1 MLMTQWSSHRLVTCL
16 ILYAWISTNVCDPL
30 SWVSHPQ
37 TLPRA
42 DRAMAIGYSTTEDL
56 IWLIGGQDNPQQLI
70 SFNPNAYGLN
80 SSTPFAY
87 DSTNVLS
94 QPISVVGKRFA
105 QIGDIVYLIDLSQT
119 VSTFNVL
126 SQTFTYNYDDITIP
140 TSVRSAGC
148 STHFDHYLVI
158 TGGQNDKSVYL
169 TTVQIYDLNARV
181 WVLSAKHMHLRRGY
195 HACIVNPNAK
205 YVYVIAGRLTSG
217 YGEGMLTNTVSKLY
231 IGDMDH
237 IDQYNWTALQ
247 DTLRA
252 PVRGCRAVMYK
263 DDIFVIGGTDHFNV
277 IVNNVDRILSND
289 TIIPQ
294 TDLPYPI
301 AYTSSIAVDNTL
313 FVFGGQIVYNGK
325 VTSSIC
331 YAVLSETAPPTS
343 YPSIGPSEYPTV
355 APTSHASVR
364 PSVYPTT
371 SPTFSS
377 QPVNL
382 TTTFYESE
390 MLSTDMKSLETLAS
404 TANKWLEGSNT
415 GAIDMLTIVLLGVI
429 GVLLL
434 ICGVAVYMIFVSNIR
449 DKRKPKKAGHVV
461 NVKDTDVACL
471 VSNQSTKSEEMRRN
485 IVLEHGEGNAAA
497 HIDEDL
503 LVGVNTLQG
512 DELEADDVVGAMNTR
527 GEYNVAEDECVHDT
541 ISIMCVVGEDEDN
554 AGLEMYG
561 NEPISTQEGPS

>member
-42 DRAMAIGYSTTEDL
+42 DRAMAVGYSTTEDL

-70 SFNPNAYGLN
+70 SFNPNGLN

-148 STHFDHYLVI
+148 STHFNHYLVI
-158 TGGQNDKSVYL
+158 TGGQNDK
-169 TTVQIYDLNARV
+169 R
-181 WVLSAKHMHLRRGY
+181 
-195 HACIVNPNAK
+195 
-205 YVYVIAGRLTSG
+205 RLTSG

-237 IDQYNWTALQ
+237 NDQYNWTALQ

-355 APTSHASVR
+355 GPTSHASVR

-377 QPVNL
+377 QHVDL

-471 VSNQSTKSEEMRRN
+471 VSNQSTRSEEMRSN
-485 IVLEHGEGNAAA
+485 IVLEHGGGNAAA
-497 HIDEDL
+497 HMDEDL
-503 LVGVNTLQG
+503 LVGVNTLQK

-527 GEYNVAEDECVHDT
+527 GEYNVAEDECV
-541 ISIMCVVGEDEDN
+541 VGEDE
-554 AGLEMYG
+554 G
-561 NEPISTQEGPS
+561 